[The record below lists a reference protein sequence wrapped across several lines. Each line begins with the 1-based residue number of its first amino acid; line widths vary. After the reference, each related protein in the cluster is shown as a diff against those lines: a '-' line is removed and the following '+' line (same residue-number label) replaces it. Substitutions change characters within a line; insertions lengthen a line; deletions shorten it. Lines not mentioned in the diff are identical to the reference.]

1 MKRFQN
7 DYSKHVITR
16 IAVLHKHNLDID
28 SIASYLEKN
37 LNNIN
42 AHAFY
47 MYFAILEI
55 RRRYWMHTHN
65 HRTTYDNK
73 NRQSTFED

>member
-7 DYSKHVITR
+7 NYSKHVITR
-16 IAVLHKHNLDID
+16 IAVLHKYHLEKDYR
-28 SIASYLEKN
+28 ASYLEEKIQ
-37 LNNIN
+37 NNIN

-55 RRRYWMHTHN
+55 RRRY
-65 HRTTYDNK
+65 
-73 NRQSTFED
+73 